1 MRDLA
6 IIGAGTV
13 GKALGRRLA
22 DAGWHIRAL
31 SCRTMESA
39 RAAAAFVGQGEPL
52 DDAPKAAM
60 RGDVVLLAVPDDR
73 IQEVAESLARWG
85 SLRKGAVLIHV
96 SGGRA
101 ASAMSS
107 AREVGAH
114 VASMHPLQ
122 TFASADQQ
130 AGHARAAVDLL
141 SGALFACE
149 GDEEALLVVREIVE
163 VLGGRFVAIDGEK
176 KALYHAG
183 AVMACNYL
191 VTLVAAAAELF
202 EEAGIPRDEA
212 VRALAPLLK
221 GTVANLEMLG
231 LPRALTGPIAR
242 GDADTVEIHAAELA
256 RARPDLLPLYQ
267 ALGLW
272 TIPIAAEKGA
282 MPEGSA
288 QRVERALSKERG
300 RRHGGGR
307 RRRGGA

>member
-6 IIGAGTV
+6 IVGAGTV

-22 DAGWHIRAL
+22 DAGWPVRAL
-31 SCRTMESA
+31 SCRTIESA
-39 RAAAAFVGQGEPL
+39 RAAASFIGQGAPY
-52 DDAPKAAM
+52 DDAPKAAKE
-60 RGDVVLLAVPDDR
+60 GDVVLLAVPDDR

-96 SGGRA
+96 SGGRPA
-101 ASAMSS
+101 AAMSMC
-107 AREVGAH
+107 REGGVH

-122 TFASADQQ
+122 TFASAE
-130 AGHARAAVDLL
+130 AAVDLL

-149 GDEEALLVVREIVE
+149 GDEEALPVVREIVE
-163 VLGGRFVAIDGEK
+163 VLGGRYVAIDGEK

-191 VTLVAAAAELF
+191 VTLVAGAAELF

-212 VRALAPLLK
+212 VRALAPLLR
-221 GTVANLEMLG
+221 GTVANLEKVG
-231 LPRALTGPIAR
+231 LPMALTGPIAR
-242 GDADTVEIHAAELA
+242 GDADTVEIHAREIA

-272 TIPIAAEKGA
+272 TIPIAEEKGA

-288 QRVERALSKERG
+288 KRVERVLSKERD
-300 RRHGGGR
+300 RHRGGGQ

>member
-22 DAGWHIRAL
+22 DAGWPVRAL
-31 SCRTMESA
+31 ACRTIESA
-39 RAAAAFVGQGEPL
+39 RAAVAFVGQGEAF
-52 DDAPKAAM
+52 DDAPKAAQA
-60 RGDVVLLAVPDDR
+60 GDVVLLAVPDDR

-96 SGGRA
+96 SGGRSS
-101 ASAMSS
+101 SAMAM
-107 AREVGAH
+107 ARDSGAH

-122 TFASADQQ
+122 TFASADEQ
-130 AGHARAAVDLL
+130 AGPPGGAADLL
-141 SGALFACE
+141 SGVLFACE
-149 GDEEALLVVREIVE
+149 GDEEALPVVREIVD

-183 AVMACNYL
+183 AVIACNYL

-212 VRALAPLLK
+212 VRALAPLLR
-221 GTVANLEMLG
+221 GTVANLERVG

-242 GDADTVEIHAAELA
+242 GDADTVEIHAREIA
-256 RARPDLLPLYQ
+256 RTRPDLLPLYQ
-267 ALGLW
+267 ALGIW
-272 TIPIAAEKGA
+272 TIPLATQKGA

-288 QRVERALSKERG
+288 ERVERALSKERG
-300 RRHGGGR
+300 HSHGGAR
-307 RRRGGA
+307 RRRGGE